1 MSSEHLRK
9 LAALG
14 LTVALTLAGVV
25 ALLWF
30 GIGLVPQ
37 ARAASPIYVRPDGH
51 DTLCNGTT
59 NDPYPGSGGPGLDC
73 AVRTIQNGIDLVDPG
88 GTVNVAAGTYTE
100 NVSVSQNL
108 TLQGAGASS
117 TAVDGSGT
125 GSVFSIGSGYT
136 VTISSVTIRNGNY
149 SWGGGVY
156 IGNFSALTLTSS
168 TVFSNTGTSGAGGI
182 FHWGNTLTIDSSSF
196 ISNTAGGGGD
206 GGAILNNGGALSMV
220 NCTVTSNT
228 ADGVGGGIA
237 SWDGTLSVSNS
248 TVSGN
253 QATGTMSRGGG
264 IFNDGSAVLTSVTV
278 NRNTANDDGG
288 GIHNQDP
295 MTMTNVTI
303 SGNTAGYGG
312 GLLHTDAYTL
322 TIVNSTI
329 ASNTVTTGSAG
340 PGGIQNYGIVTF
352 RNAVLAHNQNAN
364 CSNADTMI
372 SNGHN
377 LDSGATCG
385 LSATG
390 DITDTDPLL
399 GPLQD
404 NGGDTWTH
412 ALLQGSPAID
422 TGTNTGCPPTD
433 QRGVSR
439 PVDGDLDGTA
449 TCDIGAYEYEARTAY
464 LPLVLRNF

>member
-9 LAALG
+9 LATLG
-14 LTVALTLAGVV
+14 LTATLTLAGVV
-25 ALLWF
+25 ALLWL
-30 GIGLVPQ
+30 GIGPVPE
-37 ARAASPIYVRPDGH
+37 AWAASPIYVRPDGH
-51 DTLCNGTT
+51 DTHCNGTS

-100 NVSVSQNL
+100 NVSVSQNM

-117 TAVDGSGT
+117 TIVDGGGT

-136 VTISSVTIRNGNY
+136 VTISS
-149 SWGGGVY
+149 
-156 IGNFSALTLTSS
+156 
-168 TVFSNTGTSGAGGI
+168 TVFSNTGTSGAGGV
-182 FHWGNTLTIDSSSF
+182 FHWGSTLTIDSSSF

-220 NCTVTSNT
+220 NCTVTNNI

-253 QATGTMSRGGG
+253 QATGTQSRGGG
-264 IFNDGSAVLTSVTV
+264 IFNDGSAVLTNVTV
-278 NRNTANDDGG
+278 NGNTAIDDGG

-295 MTMTNVTI
+295 MTMTNATI

-322 TIVNSTI
+322 TIINSTI

-352 RNAVLAHNQNAN
+352 RNTVLAYNQNAN
-364 CSNADTMI
+364 CSNADIMI

-377 LDSGATCG
+377 LDSGTTCG

-390 DITDTDPLL
+390 DITDTNPLL

-404 NGGDTWTH
+404 NSGDTWTH
-412 ALLQGSPAID
+412 ALLEGSPAID

-449 TCDIGAYEYEARTAY
+449 TCDIGAYEYEARTVY
-464 LPLVLRNF
+464 LPLVMRNQ